1 MFTPA
6 HMFSDHGHSGHPVLS
21 LACEGQRWYSR
32 WIVGGEAGLVTNSK
46 RSGGESGRCSDAR
59 VFEDFSEPRQSMI
72 WGRLISGCGRVSHVL
87 SVDSLS
93 VCSVDRARRRS
104 RGIAILHPA
113 AVLKRHRALGVGSF
127 DV

>member
-1 MFTPA
+1 MMTTSKKSGCESVQCSVA
-6 HMFSDHGHSGHPVLS
+6 H
-21 LACEGQRWYSR
+21 
-32 WIVGGEAGLVTNSK
+32 
-46 RSGGESGRCSDAR
+46 
-59 VFEDFSEPRQSMI
+59 VFEDFPEPRQSMI

-113 AVLKRHRALGVGSF
+113 AVLKWHRALGVGSF